1 MYACMYNERNLM
13 QKYIFCSIYYEV
25 YCPTIMVLLGKT
37 SSCLGMVWTMYGLL
51 TDDLN
56 FNLLLLGTILGR

>member
-1 MYACMYNERNLM
+1 MVCTMKEFDANVQILLHL
-13 QKYIFCSIYYEV
+13 IYKV
-25 YCPTIMVLLGKT
+25 YYPTIMDSLVKT

-56 FNLLLLGTILGR
+56 FNLLLLVTILGR